1 MKLNLHNFLTLD
13 GVMQAPGDADED
25 RTGGFGYGGWLVP
38 FADQDMGMIVNGW
51 FDKADAILL
60 GPTTYEA
67 IFHVVRPAA
76 LVAEHPRARQAGAG
90 DRVDLSPSPPGLGP
104 IHRAERDLGHSLSA
118 DQGGRHRSQRA
129 RAGVRPSAH
138 RVAPA
143 APGGAARRP
152 AAHALRPY
160 LKWLAAFAAVEVILP
175 WLLLSSAE

>member
-67 IFHVVRPAA
+67 IFHVVRPA
-76 LVAEHPRARQAGAG
+76 GY
-90 DRVDLSPSPPGLGP
+90 
-104 IHRAERDLGHSLSA
+104 ERDLAAAGGST
-118 DQGGRHRSQRA
+118 GGRTSPRSA
-129 RAGVRPSAH
+129 S
-138 RVAPA
+138 
-143 APGGAARRP
+143 GGG
-152 AAHALRPY
+152 
-160 LKWLAAFAAVEVILP
+160 
-175 WLLLSSAE
+175 